1 MSQTSQSPAANGAR
15 QDSTNPKDSANT
27 APALTAQQDIT
38 ASNSLSLSI
47 ATESLPPDAARIL
60 ELTVLC
66 RSKGVTIRQLA
77 KTFHPRPR
85 PR

>member
-15 QDSTNPKDSANT
+15 QDSTNPKDFANT

-47 ATESLPPDAARIL
+47 ATESL
-60 ELTVLC
+60 T
-66 RSKGVTIRQLA
+66 T
-77 KTFHPRPR
+77 
-85 PR
+85 